1 MYRSTQT
8 RLHASLSDEEI
19 IRNVLPS
26 QPNQCF
32 ESLYSRYVGKVY
44 QRCLSMTKDS
54 DTAQDFTQD
63 IFLKVFDKLP
73 AFQERSRFSTWLYSV
88 SYNYCADQLRIGKRL
103 PFASLETS
111 LGQEPADLQEDY
123 LQEETLRVVKQ
134 AMQTLSVQERS
145 LLRLKYEDGLS
156 VAEIAQ
162 LLEINESTV
171 KMRLKRSRDK
181 IQKLSNQH
189 LSE

>member
-1 MYRSTQT
+1 MYRSAQA
-8 RLHASLSDEEI
+8 HSYASLSDEEI
-19 IRNVLPS
+19 IRDVLPS

-32 ESLYSRYVGKVY
+32 ESLYNRYVSKVY

-54 DTAQDFTQD
+54 ETAQDFTQD

-73 AFQERSRFSTWLYSV
+73 AFQERSRFSTWLYSI

-103 PFASLETS
+103 PFSSLESS
-111 LGQEPADLQEDY
+111 LGQEPADVEEDT
-123 LQEETLRVVKQ
+123 LQEETLRVVMR

-156 VAEIAQ
+156 ISEIAQ
-162 LLEINESTV
+162 LQELNESTV

-181 IQKLSNQH
+181 ISTFFR
-189 LSE
+189 

>member
-1 MYRSTQT
+1 MYRSAQT
-8 RLHASLSDEEI
+8 RSYASLSDEEI
-19 IRNVLPS
+19 IRQVLPN

-32 ESLYSRYVGKVY
+32 ESLYNRYVSKVY

-54 DTAQDFTQD
+54 ETAQDFTQD

-111 LGQEPADLQEDY
+111 LGQEPADSQDDY
-123 LQEETLRVVKQ
+123 LQEETLRVVKR
-134 AMQTLSVQERS
+134 AMQALSAEERQ
-145 LLRLKYEDGLS
+145 LLTLKYEDGLRIE
-156 VAEIAQ
+156 EIAD
-162 LLEINESTV
+162 LCGLNVSTV

-181 IQKLSNQH
+181 IQRLSSQA
-189 LSE
+189 LDV